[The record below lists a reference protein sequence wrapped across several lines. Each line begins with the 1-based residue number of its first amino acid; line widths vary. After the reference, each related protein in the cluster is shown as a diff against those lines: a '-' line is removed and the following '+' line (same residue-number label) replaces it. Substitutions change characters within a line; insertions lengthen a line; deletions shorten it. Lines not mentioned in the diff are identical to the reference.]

1 MSLLNSPASGNSP
14 SSADSPNAPLTPA
27 SPVQTLTLP
36 PPAEQSSNQSA
47 TSSNNASNANSK
59 RKPSR
64 RANTAERRAT
74 HNAVERQRRE
84 TLNSRFLDL
93 AALLPNLSQIRRPSK
108 SAIVNSSIAHIHASR
123 RHRLLASREVRL
135 LKLESDALRR
145 ELNEWRDRANLP
157 RVEEP
162 VRSEAFAMVLS
173 GEVEV
178 LTSIPGMEDEED
190 GGDDYG
196 DEGQDIAVPNMNS
209 MPIIDDIDL
218 YPSNKGGNPY
228 GHNVPSSQFSNILP
242 RPMVAQGLSGV
253 NFENPA
259 MGPLFD
265 SPQQGFNNIG
275 FNGLGGNGPDMDKVA
290 NWNSQLFAAQQ
301 MQQQQQ
307 QQYGNNMFSP
317 PASSHG
323 SAPNSAAQ
331 FGNGAYFANMQR
343 QQMQGNGHLYGS
355 PVDNEDASSVGSSG
369 HGHNIG
375 PINIGGGARG
385 RSASMSTGSGY
396 GSPPLHRSNS
406 SGSGSYELDAFGGKR
421 MSQGAMW
428 RESPISVGGGG
439 NANGFAMMM

>member
-1 MSLLNSPASGNSP
+1 M
-14 SSADSPNAPLTPA
+14 
-27 SPVQTLTLP
+27 Q
-36 PPAEQSSNQSA
+36 
-47 TSSNNASNANSK
+47 
-59 RKPSR
+59 
-64 RANTAERRAT
+64 
-74 HNAVERQRRE
+74 
-84 TLNSRFLDL
+84 DL

-196 DEGQDIAVPNMNS
+196 DEGQDVVVPNMNS
-209 MPIIDDIDL
+209 MPIIDDIDI
-218 YPSNKGGNPY
+218 YPSNKGGNSF
-228 GHNVPSSQFSNILP
+228 GHSVSSQFSSILP
-242 RPMVAQGLSGV
+242 RPMVAHGLNGV

-265 SPQQGFNNIG
+265 SPSQGFNNIG
-275 FNGLGGNGPDMDKVA
+275 FSGLGGNGPDMDKVA

-307 QQYGNNMFSP
+307 QQQFGNNMFSSP
-317 PASSHG
+317 PSSHG

-343 QQMQGNGHLYGS
+343 QQQQMQGGGHLFGS

-369 HGHNIG
+369 HGHNIR
-375 PINIGGGARG
+375 PISIGGRG
-385 RSASMSTGSGY
+385 RSESMSTGSGY

-406 SGSGSYELDAFGGKR
+406 SGSASYELDAFGGAGTKR
-421 MSQGAMW
+421 LGPGAMW

-439 NANGFAMMM
+439 NGNGYAMMM